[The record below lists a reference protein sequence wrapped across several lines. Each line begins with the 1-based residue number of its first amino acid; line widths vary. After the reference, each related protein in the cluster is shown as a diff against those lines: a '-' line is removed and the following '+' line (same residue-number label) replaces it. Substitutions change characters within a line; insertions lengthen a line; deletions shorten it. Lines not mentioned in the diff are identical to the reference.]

1 MFYFDGSKKILSQIE
16 DILFDDDKYKQRAAA
31 EVLAGVITGTDTVL
45 HLIAALLRRSS
56 GSRHWPQPEV
66 DALWGWVMER
76 IDRIFAQIKPDTAS
90 FWDTIFVVWIYVSIN
105 VTPSSDDLK
114 DADR

>member
-1 MFYFDGSKKILSQIE
+1 MFYFDGSKKILSYIE

-31 EVLAGVITGTDTVL
+31 EVLAGVITGTDIDLNLVG
-45 HLIAALLRRSS
+45 ILLRKSS

-66 DALWGWVMER
+66 DALWDWVMKH

-90 FWDTIFVVWIYVSIN
+90 FWDSIFVVEIRVFNKHCAII
-105 VTPSSDDLK
+105 
-114 DADR
+114 